1 VNVYDDARS
10 DIAGKL
16 TAAGVDYVTLDP
28 AGQAPCVLVGIPRK
42 NPGSDGPGGWTIE
55 IPVQII
61 VPPPGD
67 VDAAGWL
74 LDMLEPIQVT
84 YPTAGFEPGTVT
96 RNDAELP
103 AITVTVVAQIPN
115 PTC

>member
-1 VNVYDDARS
+1 MNVYDDARQV
-10 DIAGKL
+10 IAGKL
-16 TAAGVDYVTLDP
+16 AAAGADYVTLDP
-28 AGQAPCVLVGIPRK
+28 AGQPPCVLVGIPRK

-67 VDAAGWL
+67 QDAATWL
-74 LDMLEPIQVT
+74 LDQLELVQVT
-84 YPTAGFEPGTVT
+84 YPTAGFEPGTIT

-103 AITVTVVAQIPN
+103 AITVTVTAQIPN
-115 PTC
+115 PNC